1 MPTKKKRPRRKA
13 ARSSPTRSR
22 ASGKRPGAGRAASVR
37 APGPLQY
44 KVVELASVDERSLE
58 RTVNEWVSKG
68 WSLDGVQ
75 FAMRESSKRPSM
87 AFVFFTREGAA
98 AEPDVDE
105 ARERLVRLS
114 ETGSPTAELMEE
126 HARVHTERR
135 HREHYPTSAHERLA
149 QLAGLDEPDAPE
161 VGETFELELPADE
174 GPPLE
179 LDLSRERRP
188 VEVELPEVGATLE
201 LETLQEGVTFE
212 PASPREGLEL
222 EPESEP
228 EEPEEPKQ

>member
-1 MPTKKKRPRRKA
+1 M
-13 ARSSPTRSR
+13 
-22 ASGKRPGAGRAASVR
+22 R

-58 RTVNEWVSKG
+58 RTVNEWVAKG
-68 WSLDGVQ
+68 WTLDGVQ

-98 AEPDVDE
+98 AEPDLDE
-105 ARERLVRLS
+105 ARERLMRLS
-114 ETGSPTAELMEE
+114 EAGSPTAELMEE
-126 HARVHTERR
+126 HARVHAERLPAR
-135 HREHYPTSAHERLA
+135 HYPTSAHERLA

-161 VGETFELELPADE
+161 VGETFELELPEDA

-188 VEVELPEVGATLE
+188 AELELPEVGATLE

-222 EPESEP
+222 EPSEDSEESGEP
-228 EEPEEPKQ
+228 RK